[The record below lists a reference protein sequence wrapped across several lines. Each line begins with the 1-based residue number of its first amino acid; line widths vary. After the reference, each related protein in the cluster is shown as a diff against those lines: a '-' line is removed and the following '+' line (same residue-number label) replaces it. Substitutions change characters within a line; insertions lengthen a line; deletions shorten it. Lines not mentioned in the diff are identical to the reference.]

1 LNMAEDSSPKL
12 TQTESALIRRAQ
24 KGITVSFDRLVD
36 EHYSTVYNISYRM
49 LGEAQ
54 SASDATQVAFVRAFE
69 ALSGFRGEAAFKT
82 WLYRIAVNVCLDEIR
97 RRESG
102 PLSLTTED
110 ERGESPVEREI
121 PDESDEPAGRAEQRE
136 RQEVV
141 HAALTCLPE
150 DFRAIIVLYDIN
162 GLSYQEISDTLQVP
176 LGTVKSRLNRARH
189 ALREELEPH
198 LELFT

>member
-1 LNMAEDSSPKL
+1 MAEDSGSVL
-12 TQTESALIRRAQ
+12 SETEQALIRRAQ
-24 KGITVSFDRLVD
+24 KGTAASFDRLVD
-36 EHYSTVYNISYRM
+36 AHYSTVYNITYRM

-69 ALSGFRGEAAFKT
+69 ALPGFRGEAAFKT
-82 WLYRIAVNVCLDEIR
+82 WLYRIAINVCLDEIR

-110 ERGESPVEREI
+110 EHDEGLAEREI
-121 PDESDEPAGRAEQRE
+121 PDDSGEPAGRAEQRE
-136 RQEVV
+136 RQEMV
-141 HAALTCLPE
+141 HRALARLPE

-162 GLSYQEISDTLQVP
+162 GLSYQEISDTLRIP

-189 ALREELEPH
+189 ALRDELEPH
-198 LELFT
+198 LELFA